1 MGAGVWGMES
11 EEVCGEAVV
20 SVKFDLAA
28 LLCLSG
34 RFGMG
39 LGEGKPREEEKKE
52 LRGVIPQPVYKTQIS
67 T

>member
-34 RFGMG
+34 RSGMG

-52 LRGVIPQPVYKTQIS
+52 L
-67 T
+67 